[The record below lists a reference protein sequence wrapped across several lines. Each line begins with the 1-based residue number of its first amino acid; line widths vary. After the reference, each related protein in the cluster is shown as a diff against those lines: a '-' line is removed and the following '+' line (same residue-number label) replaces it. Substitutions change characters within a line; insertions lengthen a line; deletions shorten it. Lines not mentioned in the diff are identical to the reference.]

1 MENGTHIKHYI
12 LYGAEQSLNACC
24 SYRCRHHRRHFLQ
37 NRTEK
42 GLETRKQ
49 FINVIQCTTRRSV
62 LQHCPYG
69 LKNAS
74 SGDKESRNQ
83 VHKGTLQEKLKVETL
98 SC

>member
-1 MENGTHIKHYI
+1 MRVVVIVVVI
-12 LYGAEQSLNACC
+12 IVA
-24 SYRCRHHRRHFLQ
+24 FLQ

-49 FINVIQCTTRRSV
+49 FINVIQCIQCTTRRVTRRSV

-74 SGDKESRNQ
+74 SGNKESRNQ
-83 VHKGTLQEKLKVETL
+83 VHKGTLQEKFKVKTL

>member
-1 MENGTHIKHYI
+1 MLVVVIVVVIIVG
-12 LYGAEQSLNACC
+12 
-24 SYRCRHHRRHFLQ
+24 FLQ

-49 FINVIQCTTRRSV
+49 FINVIQSTTRRVTRRSV

-74 SGDKESRNQ
+74 SGNKESRNQ
-83 VHKGTLQEKLKVETL
+83 VHKGTLLEKFKVKTI